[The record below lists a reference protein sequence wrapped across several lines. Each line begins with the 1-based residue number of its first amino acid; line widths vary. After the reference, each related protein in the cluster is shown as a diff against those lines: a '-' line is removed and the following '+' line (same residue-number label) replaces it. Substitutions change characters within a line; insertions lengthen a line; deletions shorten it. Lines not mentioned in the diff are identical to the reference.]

1 MVPKP
6 TPERPRYVFFFT
18 GPTACGKSTVAKY
31 VADNL
36 DLSFLEGDDFHPK
49 ANVDKMHRGEAL
61 TDADRQG
68 WLEALRDHEN
78 MHPPGE
84 KSLHLVMTCSAL
96 KRHYRDILRKGSEQA
111 RNMRVRFVFLDAPEE
126 VLTRR
131 AGERHGHFAG
141 ANLVRSQFE
150 SLERPGED
158 EDDVF
163 TVDVD
168 RPVEEAER
176 EALEYVRRVLEQS

>member
-1 MVPKP
+1 
-6 TPERPRYVFFFT
+6 
-18 GPTACGKSTVAKY
+18 
-31 VADNL
+31 
-36 DLSFLEGDDFHPK
+36 
-49 ANVDKMHRGEAL
+49 MHHGEAL

-111 RNMRVRFVFLDAPEE
+111 QNLRIRFVFLDASEE
-126 VLTRR
+126 VLTER
-131 AGERHGHFAG
+131 AMARKGHFAG

-150 SLERPGED
+150 VLERPAED
-158 EDDVF
+158 EGDVF
-163 TVDVD
+163 TVDVA
-168 RPVEEAER
+168 RPMEMAER
-176 EALEYVRRVLEQS
+176 DALGYVRRVLEAEER

>member
-1 MVPKP
+1 
-6 TPERPRYVFFFT
+6 
-18 GPTACGKSTVAKY
+18 
-31 VADNL
+31 
-36 DLSFLEGDDFHPK
+36 
-49 ANVDKMHRGEAL
+49 MHRGEAL

-158 EDDVF
+158 EGDVF

-168 RPVEEAER
+168 RPMEEAER